1 MKFARIAL
9 IVIDLVTLVRV
20 CWAQQLKY
28 GVVDPA

>member
-20 CWAQQLKY
+20 CWAQQLMY